1 MNAAE
6 LRALAKTLRHE
17 TPTTPV
23 FNQAAEILELIA
35 WAEEESNEVEIYQS
49 PGKPRVIVGIRGGK
63 AKLGPT
69 LIGTLRRAREAS
81 KS

>member
-6 LRALAKTLRHE
+6 LLALAKRLTKIVPADLE
-17 TPTTPV
+17 A
-23 FNQAAEILELIA
+23 AAEILELIA
-35 WAEEESNEVEIYQS
+35 WADEESNEVEIYQS

-69 LIGTLRRAREAS
+69 LIDTLRRAREAS
-81 KS
+81 NG